1 MIEGQ
6 ASGGKSPKLRY
17 GMIGGGQ
24 GAFIG
29 DVHRKSIA
37 MDGKAEIVCG
47 AFSQSYDNTLA
58 TGDSLGLPKERLY
71 RTFDGDDPGRGPAA
85 RPAGLHQ
92 RRHAEQHPLPRREN
106 GPRARLFRRLREAAG
121 HELRAT
127 PRTWPAS
134 SARPGSSSAS
144 PTPIRA
150 TRSSS
155 TSATSSHAGEIGD
168 IRFVNGEY
176 PQEWLVTKLED
187 TGQKQAAWRTDPK
200 LAGISNCVG
209 DIGSHIEFMAAY
221 MTGLEIEALCARLD
235 RFGPGRPLDDN
246 ATIMVNYK
254 GGAKGVYWSS
264 QIAAGHDNAL
274 RLRIYGTKGAVEWFQ
289 ETPNTARVSFLDRP
303 SGTISRGRD
312 PMWPRAQSLSRLPS
326 GHPEGYFESF
336 ANVYATFITAL
347 GEEAPRRAARRR
359 RPRLSQ
365 RRRRRPRRPL
375 HREMRREL
383 GQGRDLAEDGDMT
396 GSRPPLRRRRWL
408 DP

>member
-17 GMIGGGQ
+17 GMIGGGP

-37 MDGKAEIVCG
+37 LDGKAEIVCG

-58 TGDSLGLPKERLY
+58 TGGSLGLPKERLY
-71 RTFDGDDPGRGPAA
+71 RTFAEMIRGEAQRHDRPDFISIVTPNSTHFPAA
-85 RPAGLHQ
+85 KMALEHGFSVVC
-92 RRHAEQHPLPRREN
+92 EKPL
-106 GPRARLFRRLREAAG
+106 
-121 HELRAT
+121 
-127 PRTWPAS
+127 
-134 SARPGSSSAS
+134 
-144 PTPIRA
+144 
-150 TRSSS
+150 
-155 TSATSSHAGEIGD
+155 ATSVSDALDLACLVRETGLLFCVTYAYSGYPIVKHLRDIIHAGEIGD

-176 PQEWLVTKLED
+176 PQEWLATRLED

-200 LAGISNCVG
+200 LAGLSNCVG

-221 MTGLEIEALCARLD
+221 MTGLEIDALCARLD

-246 ATIMVNYK
+246 ATVMVDYK
-254 GGAKGVYWSS
+254 GGAKGIYWSS
-264 QIAAGHDNAL
+264 QIAAGHDNGL

-312 PMWPRAQSLSRLPS
+312 PMWPRGQSLSRLPS

-336 ANVYATFITAL
+336 ANIYSTFITAL
-347 GEEAPRRAARRR
+347 GKKLRGE
-359 RPRLSQ
+359 
-365 RRRRRPRRPL
+365 PL
-375 HREMRREL
+375 T
-383 GQGRDLAEDGDMT
+383 GDDLDFPGVDDGVRGVRYIEKCVESST
-396 GSRPPLRRRRWL
+396 KGSVWVKL
-408 DP
+408 D